1 MTNINELQK
10 KRQDTLNESKE
21 INEIVN
27 KKLQDLA
34 PTDVDIQAY
43 INSDEVYFKVQHKT
57 NWTNFLTVYLKTEYI
72 WETKTYNDDIKF
84 SYSHGTGGF
93 NTDVPESE
101 KLDATI
107 SMFNYIKEIESIKD
121 EFLGYIQEIRKLSET
136 RYEIEREI
144 DEQAQIDKED
154 EIKRTHKEITIQE
167 VIELDS
173 LEEIE
178 IKTLK
183 YTYSVIKKGKFL
195 YLDGSKT
202 SKKNLIESF
211 KDKVLYI
218 K

>member
-1 MTNINELQK
+1 MTNINKLQK
-10 KRQDTLNESKE
+10 KQQDTLTKSKE
-21 INEIVN
+21 ISEIVN

-34 PTDVDIQAY
+34 PTDVEIQAY
-43 INSDEVYFKVQHKT
+43 ISGDGVYFKVQHKT
-57 NWTNFLTVYLKTEYI
+57 NWTEFLSVHIRETE
-72 WETKTYNDDIKF
+72 THNDDIKF

-93 NTDVPESE
+93 NTGVPESE

-107 SMFNYIKEIESIKD
+107 SMFNYIKEIEGIKD

-144 DEQAQIDKED
+144 NEQTQIDKED

-167 VIELDS
+167 VIELITSEDV
-173 LEEIE
+173 E

-183 YTYSVIKKGKFL
+183 YTYSISKKGKFL
-195 YLDGSKT
+195 YLDGSKI

-211 KDKVLYI
+211 RDKVLYI